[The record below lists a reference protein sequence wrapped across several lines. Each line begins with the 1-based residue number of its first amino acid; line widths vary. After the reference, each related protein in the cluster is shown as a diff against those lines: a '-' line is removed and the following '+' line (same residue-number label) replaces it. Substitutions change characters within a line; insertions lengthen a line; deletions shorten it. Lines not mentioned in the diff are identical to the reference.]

1 MAGSKRCVG
10 FAVFLV
16 GCAPS
21 HEEVPDGPSSTQTG
35 AVEDDDGEGDDGFC
49 ENIGFHYGPAGLPS
63 GRIGEPYRVDLH
75 EFGEPSWRGVG
86 YSLDDDAPPGLTIT
100 HDESTPM
107 LEGVPEEEGFF
118 AFDASAYF
126 EISDDGCE
134 NMPDTHAFT
143 VFIEPADETTGTSGS
158 DGSSGSS
165 DTGSDSTTGS
175 DETTSS
181 DTAGTS

>member
-1 MAGSKRCVG
+1 MWPVAR
-10 FAVFLV
+10 
-16 GCAPS
+16 
-21 HEEVPDGPSSTQTG
+21 EVPDGPSSTQTG
-35 AVEDDDGEGDDGFC
+35 AVGDDDGEGDDGFC

-63 GRIGEPYRVDLH
+63 GRISEPYRVDLH

-107 LEGVPEEEGFF
+107 REGVPEEEGFF

-126 EISDDGCE
+126 EIGDDGCE

-143 VFIEPADETTGTSGS
+143 VFIAPADETTGTSGG
-158 DGSSGSS
+158 DGS
-165 DTGSDSTTGS
+165 TGSTTGS

-181 DTAGTS
+181 DTTGTS